1 MGIFSKIV
9 KERAYGLQETV
20 FYYENRPLPFSEI
33 WVNESE
39 KIALIIDH
47 GLCEQP
53 VCGAT
58 WSYQGYMEK
67 QNEIS
72 ETYRWLRYEARD
84 MESLESDLVA
94 LRGVNQFQRVTR
106 RLDPRKSHPQL
117 IGEKVYKKQ
126 LEESREKM
134 VRGNWMKVVISL

>member
-33 WVNESE
+33 WVNEGE

-58 WSYQGYMEK
+58 WSYRGYVKK
-67 QNEIS
+67 QNEIGES
-72 ETYRWLRYEARD
+72 YRCLRYEVKD
-84 MESLESDLVA
+84 MDSLESDLDA
-94 LRGVNQFQRVTR
+94 LRGVNRFQRVER
-106 RLDPRKSHPQL
+106 WIDPRKSHPQL
-117 IGEKVYKKQ
+117 IGKTAYKKQ
-126 LEESREKM
+126 LEELRKEM
-134 VRGNWMKVVISL
+134 VRGIWLKLVGSL